1 MARRRAKGTTT
12 LPPYLYEYTVKGI
25 VYYRY
30 RHPETGKYHSMGKDR
45 SKAMQAAR
53 ILNERLLGS
62 QDLVARVLGGN
73 KVADLKADFDRE
85 ILLARDYAEK
95 TRKEYLRHLTDFAT
109 ATAGKIIGNV
119 TTRDCALHLDSFPA
133 RSSNQRRNT
142 LILFFRYCRA
152 KGLIDHNPAEAT
164 LPKQH
169 SVQRM
174 RMTWAQYQAIYRYA
188 TQPIRNAMDVS
199 LETLQA
205 RLEISRMRIPRKKD
219 EYLDVIRQKTA
230 QASVERAKRGK
241 EAAAFLRIRIN
252 DKLRAIIER
261 CRDDVASAYLV
272 HYGKDARIRSYVGQP
287 LTPEAISRGLQ
298 DARDLAIRHEPE
310 VFQLPDGTLPA
321 PAQLPT
327 FHEIRSL
334 GAELKRQ
341 AGWPEERIQKLMAHT
356 DVKMTKEYLEGH
368 RDQWVVVE
376 T

>member
-1 MARRRAKGTTT
+1 
-12 LPPYLYEYTVKGI
+12 
-25 VYYRY
+25 
-30 RHPETGKYHSMGKDR
+30 
-45 SKAMQAAR
+45 
-53 ILNERLLGS
+53 
-62 QDLVARVLGGN
+62 
-73 KVADLKADFDRE
+73 
-85 ILLARDYAEK
+85 
-95 TRKEYLRHLTDFAT
+95 
-109 ATAGKIIGNV
+109 
-119 TTRDCALHLDSFPA
+119 
-133 RSSNQRRNT
+133 
-142 LILFFRYCRA
+142 
-152 KGLIDHNPAEAT
+152 
-164 LPKQH
+164 
-169 SVQRM
+169 M